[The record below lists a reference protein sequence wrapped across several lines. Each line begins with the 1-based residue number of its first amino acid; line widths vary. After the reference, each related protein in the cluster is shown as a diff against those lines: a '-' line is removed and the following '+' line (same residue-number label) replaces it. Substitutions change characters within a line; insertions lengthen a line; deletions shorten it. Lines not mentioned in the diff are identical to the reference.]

1 MLLRRKTPA
10 AGVSEQKVAVVVE
23 GEMAYRT
30 RDQEEFK
37 ARGLFSFLLYI
48 SRKSSMIFLNTVI
61 INE

>member
-10 AGVSEQKVAVVVE
+10 AGVSEQKVAVVE
-23 GEMAYRT
+23 GEMAYCT
-30 RDQEEFK
+30 KEQEEFK